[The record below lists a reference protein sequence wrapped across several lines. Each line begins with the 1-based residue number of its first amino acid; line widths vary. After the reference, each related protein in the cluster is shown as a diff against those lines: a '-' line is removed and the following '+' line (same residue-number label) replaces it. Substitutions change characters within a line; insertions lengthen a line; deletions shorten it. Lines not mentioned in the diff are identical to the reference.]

1 MSFIED
7 EASFMYSSL
16 LDSISLY
23 SQTPTGITP
32 PTLTVIA
39 SSSRT
44 LNLNSRV
51 IEPLGIQTH
60 LLVRI
65 FFWLWIAKYSKH
77 SATFNSDILCQC
89 GDWPW
94 MTSFNSQ
101 NWDSKNLWAYVD
113 FLNKCLNLNMDHK
126 LWSITFQNI
135 IWSIWH
141 VAISLKFIQNDII
154 GVRSMFVIF
163 LYYISYVI

>member
-1 MSFIED
+1 MRVLFCIKFIEEMSFIED

-39 SSSRT
+39 SSSRI

-65 FFWLWIAKYSKH
+65 FFWLWITKYSKH
-77 SATFNSDILCQC
+77 SVTFNSDILCQC

-113 FLNKCLNLNMDHK
+113 FLK
-126 LWSITFQNI
+126 Q
-135 IWSIWH
+135 
-141 VAISLKFIQNDII
+141 
-154 GVRSMFVIF
+154 MFEHEHGP
-163 LYYISYVI
+163 